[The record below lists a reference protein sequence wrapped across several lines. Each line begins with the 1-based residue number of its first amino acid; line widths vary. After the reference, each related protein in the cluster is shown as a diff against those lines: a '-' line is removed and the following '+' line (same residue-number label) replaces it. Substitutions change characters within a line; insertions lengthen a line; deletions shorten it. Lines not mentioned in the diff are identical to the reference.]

1 MNHLIVIIYILLF
14 SLFFDFIRK
23 NRKLNYRRF
32 FKKDINGPWSLPIIG
47 GLYLINDNPNRVFT
61 KLSKKYGGIY
71 KIWLGES
78 LSMVVSDPD
87 IVNEI
92 WIKQHDNFINRP
104 KNITH
109 QMFSSNYRSL
119 NFGDYSHWKFNRP
132 MMSSHF
138 TKTKLLSSKVTTIVE
153 KQLNKLIETMEY
165 HSINK
170 LPFDPYVGFSGY
182 SLNIILNMVVS
193 MDIDECK
200 VSTENVIHSIDELFK
215 KLSTN
220 GPQDTLPY
228 LKFFFKKDINNFK
241 FHLDKIKSFIHSI
254 YLNQLESHDPSNP
267 RNILDSFITGLQ
279 SNDIDLLLQLCI
291 DLIVA
296 GTDTVANLLQ
306 WFVLFCINYP
316 DIQEKLYNEIIE
328 VVGKEC
334 KVLKHEQI
342 SKMPYLYGCFR
353 ESLRYR
359 PVTPLSLPRV
369 AMCDTYIKDDIFIPK
384 GTTIIQN
391 IFGMGNDE
399 KYISEPNKFKPERWV
414 EYIKKQKD
422 NKNDN
427 ENSESKYFNDL
438 DKVSIPFGVGKR
450 QCMSPAMA
458 EQESLF
464 SMATMVLNYKFKS
477 NGQYPLSEKEVYSIT
492 IKPQPFQVL
501 LEKRV

>member
-1 MNHLIVIIYILLF
+1 MNYLLIIICLIFF

-23 NRKLNYRRF
+23 NWNLKRL

-47 GLYLINDNPNRVFT
+47 GIYLINDNPNRAFT

-78 LSMVVSDPD
+78 PSIVVSDPE

-92 WIKQHDNFINRP
+92 WVKQHDNFINRP
-104 KNITH
+104 KCITIK
-109 QMFSSNYRSL
+109 MFSSNYRSL
-119 NFGDYSHWKFNRP
+119 NFGDNPNWKFNRS
-132 MMSSHF
+132 MASSHF
-138 TKTKLLSSKVTTIVE
+138 TKTKLLSSKVTTIIE
-153 KQLNKLIETMEY
+153 KKLNKLIETMEY

-170 LPFDPYVGFSGY
+170 LPFDSFVGFNEY
-182 SLNIILNMVVS
+182 SLNIILNMLVS
-193 MDIDECK
+193 MDIDECEG
-200 VSTENVIHSIDELFK
+200 STRNVIYSINEIFK
-215 KLSTN
+215 MLSTN
-220 GPQDTLPY
+220 GPQDIFPY
-228 LKFFFKKDINNFK
+228 LEFLFKNNIKNFK

-254 YLNQLESHDPSNP
+254 YLKQLESHDPSNP
-267 RNILDSFITGLQ
+267 RNILDSFISDLQ
-279 SNDIDLLLQLCI
+279 TNDIDILLQICI

-316 DIQEKLYNEIIE
+316 EVQEKLYNEIIE
-328 VVGKEC
+328 VAGKDC
-334 KVLKHEQI
+334 KVLKHDQI

-353 ESLRYR
+353 ESLRIR

-369 AMCDTYIKDDIFIPK
+369 AKCDTYIKDDIFIPK

-414 EYIKKQKD
+414 EYIKNQKV
-422 NKNDN
+422 NKNEN
-427 ENSESKYFNDL
+427 ENSVNKYFNDL
-438 DKVSIPFGVGKR
+438 DKISIPFGVGKR
-450 QCMSPAMA
+450 QCMSLAMA
-458 EQESLF
+458 EQESLL
-464 SMATMVLNYKFKS
+464 SMATVVLNYKLKS
-477 NGQYPLSEKEVYSIT
+477 DGQKKIDEKEVYSIT
-492 IKPQPFQVL
+492 IKPIPFKVL